1 MNFPHEKFELL
12 EAIETYLVTTET
24 KEAMCEA
31 LTDESLPRFKT
42 VEDLL
47 QDLETEDE

>member
-12 EAIETYLVTTET
+12 EAIEAYPVTAET
-24 KEAMCEA
+24 KEAMREA

-42 VEDLL
+42 IEDLL
-47 QDLETEDE
+47 QDLEAEDD